1 MVTASVVKT
10 TTLREKFPPC
20 RQAVAFASVYES
32 LNSNFNTKQ
41 FFSFSS
47 SVSFITH
54 LSTYNRICKHG
65 QRDSLRVAAAGGGGG
80 RLFIQAL
87 ERIFAQHTDTY
98 ILHKHRHLYSAKT
111 QTHLYIAQIKAHL
124 YIAQTKVHLYAK
136 HRHTN
141 ELHTRKRGPARA

>member
-65 QRDSLRVAAAGGGGG
+65 QRDSFRVAAGAEGSLVQTGA
-80 RLFIQAL
+80 RTHFC
-87 ERIFAQHTDTY
+87 
-98 ILHKHRHLYSAKT
+98 
-111 QTHLYIAQIKAHL
+111 QTHKHL
-124 YIAQTKVHLYAK
+124 YIAQTQTLI
-136 HRHTN
+136 
-141 ELHTRKRGPARA
+141 